1 MAASW
6 LILVG
11 AAALVAVVGLVALV
25 WMLSGRAKPGGVTDP
40 NNAPGVQ
47 AAHGHAE
54 RTNIQHNSGD
64 LGPGI

>member
-11 AAALVAVVGLVALV
+11 LMALV
-25 WMLSGRAKPGGVTDP
+25 WMLSGRARPGAVIDP
-40 NNAPGVQ
+40 NNGPGVQ